1 MMTGGRELS
10 RQQLS
15 HFNESLFSRVEDE
28 TIRIPDIGTSTGE
41 VSQEPSHT
49 DAASL
54 FMSSQEPSHTDDASL
69 FMTVE
74 EEETTTTTTTT
85 TTPIPD
91 GDSKREA
98 SKEQSH
104 AHDAPDK

>member
-54 FMSSQEPSHTDDASL
+54 FMSSQEPSHTDDAS
-69 FMTVE
+69 FV
-74 EEETTTTTTTT
+74 TTIIEDE

-98 SKEQSH
+98 SQEQSH
-104 AHDAPDK
+104 ADDAPDK